1 MNKRYNPFE
10 IESKWQNSWESNNNF
25 KTAYDEGKENF
36 YCLEMFPYP
45 SGKLHTGHLRNYTIG
60 DVIARY
66 KKANG
71 FNVLHPMGWD
81 SFGMPAENAALK
93 NKSSARKWTLANIE
107 AMKADLKIM
116 GLSYDWEREL
126 ATCKEDYYKHQQ
138 AFFIDMYEKG
148 LVYKKEAMV
157 NWDPVDMTVLA
168 NEQVIDGKG
177 WRSDAP
183 VERKMMNQWFM
194 NITKYADELNED
206 IKLLEDWPERVRHMQ
221 TNWIGKSKG
230 LQFKFKVNGSETT
243 DELEVYTTRPDTLM
257 GITFASVA
265 SEHPLA
271 KELAKTDA
279 GAQEFIK
286 ECQALGTSAE
296 DIEKA
301 EKKGYKTPYTI
312 VHPITGE
319 ESPIYIANFVL
330 MAYGTG
336 AVMAVPAHDER
347 DNEFAKKYD
356 IAIKQVIDGEDAYE
370 AQGTLINS
378 GEFDGLS
385 VADAKKAVIAKIEE
399 MGIGKGTTNFKLRD
413 WGISRQRYWGTPI
426 PFVECEDCGTVPVN
440 KQDLP
445 VKLPDEIDI
454 NAKGN
459 PLASDEEFV
468 NTTCPKCGKAAKRTT
483 DTMDTFM
490 DSSWYFLRYTCSNS
504 EQVLDMEELKRW
516 MPVDTYIGGI
526 EHAILHLLYSRFVTK
541 ALRDC
546 GYVQPELKEPFKR
559 LITQGMVIAPSFQD
573 EKGDYINPVDVIEKD
588 GKAVHKDT
596 GEVLKMNRMEKMSK
610 SKNNGVDPAILFE
623 QYGADA
629 VRTAIIF
636 IAPVEKDLEWT
647 ENALEGCWRFMGR
660 FWNLVH
666 NTEIDLANE
675 TVYGIDDLDTKEEKA
690 LKRVIHKTIKRV
702 TDDLD
707 KFQLNTVVAAI
718 MELSNAL
725 AKVKATDSDKMKAL
739 YAEGVKTAIQ
749 LFNPVAPH
757 ITEELWTDLGKA
769 ESLTATAW
777 PKAEENALEDDEI
790 TLVVQV
796 NGKLKAKLQVSAAI
810 EKEEA
815 EKLAQEAVIKDTDGK
830 EIKKVI
836 YVPGR
841 LVNIVAI

>member
-1 MNKRYNPFE
+1 MTKRYNPLS
-10 IESKWQNSWESNNNF
+10 IDKKWQKSWEENNSF
-25 KTAYDEGKENF
+25 ATSDDKAKENF

-60 DVIARY
+60 DVLARY

-81 SFGMPAENAALK
+81 SFGMPAENAAQK
-93 NKSSARKWTLANIE
+93 NKSSARKWTLANID
-107 AMKADLKIM
+107 AMKADLKTM
-116 GLSYDWEREL
+116 GLSYDWDKEL
-126 ATCKEDYYKHQQ
+126 ATCKESYYRHQQ
-138 AFFIDMYEKG
+138 AFFIDMFNQG

-206 IKLLEDWPERVRHMQ
+206 LKLLEDWPERVKHMQ
-221 TNWIGKSKG
+221 SNWIGKSKG
-230 LQFKFKVNGSETT
+230 LQFKFAVNGSADTK
-243 DELEVYTTRPDTLM
+243 ELEVYTTRPDTLM
-257 GITFASVA
+257 GVTFASVA

-271 KELAKTDA
+271 KELAKTDEQA
-279 GAQEFIK
+279 VKFIK
-286 ECQALGTSAE
+286 ECQALGTTAE
-296 DIEKA
+296 EIETA

-319 ESPIYIANFVL
+319 EFPIYIANFVL

-347 DNEFAKKYD
+347 DMEFAKKYD
-356 IAIKQVIDGEDAYE
+356 ITIKQVVESETPFE
-370 AQGTLINS
+370 ATGTLINS
-378 GEFDGLS
+378 DEFNGLS
-385 VADAKKAVIAKIEE
+385 VDDAKKAVIAKIES
-399 MGIGKGTTNFKLRD
+399 MGIGAGTTNYKLRD

-426 PFVECEDCGTVPVN
+426 PFVECDDCGTVPVN
-440 KQDLP
+440 KCDLP

-459 PLASDEEFV
+459 PLASDETFV
-468 NTTCPKCGKAAKRTT
+468 NTTCPKCGKPAKRTT

-490 DSSWYFLRYTCSNS
+490 DSSWYFLRYTCANS
-504 EQVLDMEELKRW
+504 DNVLDMEEVKKW
-516 MPVDTYIGGI
+516 MPADCYIGGI
-526 EHAILHLLYSRFVTK
+526 EHAILHLLYSRFITK
-541 ALRDC
+541 ALRDL
-546 GYVQPELKEPFKR
+546 GYTPSDLAEPFKR
-559 LITQGMVIAPSFQD
+559 LITQGMVLAPSFQTAD
-573 EKGDYINPVDVIEKD
+573 GTFINPTMVIEKD

-596 GEVLKMNRMEKMSK
+596 GEVLKVNRMEKMSK
-610 SKNNGVDPAILFE
+610 SKNNGIDPAILFE

-666 NTEIDLANE
+666 GTQIDLSNDKI
-675 TVYGIDDLDTKEEKA
+675 YSIDDLDTKEEKA
-690 LKRVIHKTIKRV
+690 LKRIIHKTIKRV

-707 KFQLNTVVAAI
+707 RFQLNTVVAAV
-718 MELSNAL
+718 MELANAL
-725 AKVKATDSDKMKAL
+725 AKVKVTDSAKMQSL
-739 YAEGVKTAIQ
+739 YAEGVKTAIK
-749 LFNPVAPH
+749 LFNPIAPH
-757 ITEELWTDLGKA
+757 ITEELWQDLGN
-769 ESLTATAW
+769 SDFLTNTNW
-777 PKAEENALEDDEI
+777 PKDEENALEDDEI

-796 NGKLKAKLQVSAAI
+796 NGKLKAKLQVAASI
-810 EKEEA
+810 NKDEA
-815 EKLAQEAVIKDTDGK
+815 EKIALEAVNTDITGK

-841 LVNIVAI
+841 LVNIVAV